1 MRFMEKGS
9 MRAETTTNSKWKGD
23 AGCRERGLTLVEILA
38 VVVILG
44 FLAATLAVGF
54 SGSFG
59 KVKHELAKTGIGQI
73 IDKVEAYR
81 IEKGVWPT
89 NDLGLRALSDGHA
102 APTDSYFLESGK
114 LLDPWKRPYYYVTP
128 GPNQY
133 PYKVLTYGADRAP
146 GGGGED
152 ADLSSVNLRGEK

>member
-1 MRFMEKGS
+1 MRS
-9 MRAETTTNSKWKGD
+9 ETTINSKWSAD
-23 AGCRERGLTLVEILA
+23 QRRRIRGLTLVEILA

-59 KVKHELAKTGIGQI
+59 KAKHELAKTGIGQI
-73 IDKVEAYR
+73 VDKVEAFR
-81 IEKGVWPT
+81 IEKGAWPT

-102 APTDSYFLESGK
+102 APTDSFFLEAGK

-133 PYKVLTYGADRAP
+133 PYEVLTYGADGAP

-152 ADLSSVNLRGEK
+152 ADVTSVDLRGEK

>member
-1 MRFMEKGS
+1 MEEREMRS
-9 MRAETTTNSKWKGD
+9 DTTNSCSCDRFASRHG
-23 AGCRERGLTLVEILA
+23 RERGLTLVEILA

-59 KVKHELAKTGIGQI
+59 KAKHELAKTGIGQI
-73 IDKVEAYR
+73 VDKVEAYR
-81 IEKGVWPT
+81 IEKGSWPT
-89 NDLGLRALSDGHA
+89 NDLGLRALSDGYA
-102 APTDSYFLESGK
+102 VPTDSYFLDAGK

-133 PYKVLTYGADRAP
+133 PYEILTYGADGVP
-146 GGGGED
+146 GGTGED
-152 ADLSSVNLRGEK
+152 ADVSSVDLRGEK